1 MMHNL
6 PRWPAIIK
14 YEGEN
19 ELAFVSDL
27 HEWQADRDLSSYS
40 YHDGDML
47 IDSEGRCYHLLYDRK
62 SASAVFMATGTSLSL
77 EEFSVLVQKHLGAA
91 NQCCIS
97 KIALSSYR
105 EGFVLIETTQ

>member
-1 MMHNL
+1 MMHDL

-14 YEGEN
+14 YRGEN
-19 ELAFVSDL
+19 ELAFVGDL
-27 HEWQADRDLSSYS
+27 RQWQTDRDLSSYC

-47 IDSEGRCYHLLYDRK
+47 IDSEGQCYHLLYDRK
-62 SASAVFMATGTSLSL
+62 SASAAFVVSAKSISL

-97 KIALSSYR
+97 KIALSSFR
-105 EGFVLIETTQ
+105 EGFALIETTQ